1 MTSPTAVSMP
11 LGKALPIEGSE
22 RLPLLDALRGFALL
36 GVFVTNVSVWFSGRA
51 LLPRAELEAAIANAS
66 LLDVVTMRAMSLL
79 VAGKFLTI
87 FSFLFGLGFAVQLGR
102 AEQRGASIVPLY
114 ARRLGVL
121 LVIAL
126 SHLFLL
132 WYGDVLTAYSVLGFG
147 LLLFRNRSDKV
158 LLSWVPFFIFVV
170 PLTSMFLLRLP
181 ELLGSPEAAAAA
193 AKAAQEHAEA
203 LKAQLLEA
211 STRGSHLDVISANAS
226 FYLGDF
232 MQALLPTNLALL
244 GRFLLGLLAG
254 RLMLFHEPAQHL
266 PLLRKVLLWGLVAGA
281 FGSSVAV
288 VLQVFFLRVVP
299 DPESLPWIPFVRFVA
314 RQFAEIGI
322 AAIYV
327 TGFTLLFQR
336 PAWRRLLS
344 VFSPVGRMA
353 LTNYL
358 LQTVFSLLCF
368 YGYGLGLMG
377 KLSPSEIMAIPL
389 GLFVLQIVWSQL
401 WLARFRFGPV
411 EWVWRSLTYGTAQ
424 PMRRAPS
431 KPMGAVTLE

>member
-1 MTSPTAVSMP
+1 MSAP
-11 LGKALPIEGSE
+11 LDKALPVDSSE

-51 LLPRAELEAAIANAS
+51 LLPRAEFEAVMANAS
-66 LLDVVTMRAMSLL
+66 LLDLVTMRAMSLL
-79 VAGKFLTI
+79 VTGKFITI
-87 FSFLFGLGFAVQLGR
+87 FSFLFGLGFAIQLGR

-114 ARRLGVL
+114 TRRLGVL
-121 LVIAL
+121 LLIGL

-132 WYGDVLTAYSVLGFG
+132 WYGDVLTSYAVLGFG
-147 LLLFRNRSDKV
+147 LLLFRNCSDKA
-158 LLSWVPFFIFVV
+158 LLSWAAVFIFVV
-170 PLTSMFLLRLP
+170 PLIGMFLLQLP
-181 ELLGSPEAAAAA
+181 ALLGSPEAAAAA
-193 AKAAQEHAEA
+193 ADAAQGDAEA

-211 STRGSHLDVISANAS
+211 STRGSHFDVISANAS
-226 FYLGDF
+226 FYLGHF
-232 MQALLPTNLALL
+232 LPSLLPANLALP
-244 GRFLLGLLAG
+244 GRFLLGFLAG
-254 RLMLFHEPAQHL
+254 RLMLFHEPAQRL

-288 VLQVFFLRVVP
+288 VLVLFLREVV
-299 DPESLPWIPFVRFVA
+299 DPESLPWLPFVRFVA

-327 TGFTLLFQR
+327 MGFTLLFQR
-336 PAWRRLLS
+336 PAWQRLLS
-344 VFSPVGRMA
+344 VLSPVGRMA

-358 LQTVFSLLCF
+358 LQTVLSLLFF

-377 KLSPSEIMAIPL
+377 KLSPSEIVAIPL
-389 GLFVLQIVWSQL
+389 GLFVLQIGWSQL
-401 WLARFRFGPV
+401 WLARFRFGPA

-431 KPMGAVTLE
+431 APMGAVTSDHHASQ